1 MSEHIGVIGL
11 GIMGGAM
18 SANFLDAGYTVT
30 GYDILPARNDELAA
44 LGGAIADS
52 PGAVALAADIVIT
65 SLPSS
70 AALDDVTAGSGGI
83 APAGSAGTI
92 VMECSTL
99 PIDDKQRNHDILAA
113 AGVTFLDSPLSGT
126 GAQARNRDLSV
137 YLSGDRPAA
146 DRCQA
151 IVPGFARTG
160 FYVGEFG
167 NGSRMKY
174 VANLLVAIHNV
185 AAGEAMV
192 LGMKAGLDPQL
203 VYDVVK
209 DGAGNS
215 RMFELRAPMM
225 VDDDYSD
232 ATMKIGVWQK
242 DMRIITAFATALGV
256 PTPMLAASA
265 GLYTAA
271 VAQGLE
277 AQDTAAV
284 CRVLERMAALDR

>member
-1 MSEHIGVIGL
+1 MNEHLGVIGL
-11 GIMGGAM
+11 GIMGGAI
-18 SANFLDAGYTVT
+18 SANFLDAGYPVT
-30 GYDILPARNDELAA
+30 GYDIDPARNAELAA
-44 LGGAIADS
+44 RGGDVAAS
-52 PGAVALAADIVIT
+52 PGAVAVAAGIVLT

-70 AALDDVTAGSGGI
+70 AALDDVVCGDGGI
-83 APAGSAGTI
+83 SGAGASGTI

-99 PIDDKQRNHDILAA
+99 PIEDKQRNHEALAA
-113 AGVTFLDSPLSGT
+113 AGVTLLDSPLSGT
-126 GAQARNRDLSV
+126 GAQARTRDLSV
-137 YLSGDRPAA
+137 YFSGDRQAA

-151 IVPGFARTG
+151 IVSGFARSG
-160 FYVGEFG
+160 FYVGDFG

-203 VYDVVK
+203 VYDVVT

-225 VDDDYSD
+225 VADDYSD
-232 ATMKIGVWQK
+232 ATMKVGVWQK
-242 DMRIITAFATALGV
+242 DMRIIAAFATALGV
-256 PTPMLAASA
+256 PTPLFSASA

-271 VAQGLE
+271 MAQGLE
-277 AQDTAAV
+277 SQDTAAV